1 MGAALQRVDDEVTA
15 LAIKQQRHKL
25 AVRAAVTVERKVLPT
40 RSRRRRRSLW
50 ASQRQKGRSCRYI
63 EPSRRCA
70 SSGGGQSMMKA
81 LGYTWRVLVNL
92 FYVAIVLYV
101 FDKLHGRHE
110 TTILVAVLGLIYV
123 AIRTIAT
130 GQFHAL
136 FEIIKVLTRDLIR
149 VRELLHDQSVEGHK
163 LEFEEQTQAADRV
176 NCTLMGSSLAS
187 WA

>member
-1 MGAALQRVDDEVTA
+1 MT
-15 LAIKQQRHKL
+15 
-25 AVRAAVTVERKVLPT
+25 
-40 RSRRRRRSLW
+40 
-50 ASQRQKGRSCRYI
+50 
-63 EPSRRCA
+63 
-70 SSGGGQSMMKA
+70 KA

-136 FEIIKVLTRDLIR
+136 FEIIKVLNRDLIR
-149 VRELLHDQSVEGHK
+149 LRELLHDQSVEGHK
-163 LEFEEQTQAADRV
+163 LEFEEQAQVADRV
-176 NCTLMGSSLAS
+176 IHKLYIDGFFLGIVGLICLIVLFTELS
-187 WA
+187 